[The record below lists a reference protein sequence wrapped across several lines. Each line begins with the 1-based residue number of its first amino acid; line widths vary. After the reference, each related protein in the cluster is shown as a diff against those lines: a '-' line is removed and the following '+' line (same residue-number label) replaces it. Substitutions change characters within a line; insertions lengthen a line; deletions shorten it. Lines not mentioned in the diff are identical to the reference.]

1 MADTILMSLP
11 GPAIRLTRKDGA
23 FGEAYKWVLPMT
35 EEVVISASQ
44 QIYRPLEE
52 LVNYISKTARTLLQ
66 EGGTAFST
74 IVEAPA
80 EVAKVLGIQLVNK
93 GFYANAWRGSNP
105 GSLSVMVKIYRGMD
119 GTDWDPKTSVYD
131 ISNRIMAET
140 LPNQKGILLA
150 PMPNGLGI
158 FVAYAQTY
166 FAGANPVNSADGTN
180 YTQTVLTSASSVTN
194 DGKSALTKADTTN
207 DKMAGIATKNSDKY
221 SNTWYVELGYF
232 DGKKTFT
239 PYHQLP
245 DCIVESSTI
254 KWGKSVGRSNGSATF
269 YPVDATITLSMK
281 MENIPVK
288 GDFVAS

>member
-1 MADTILMSLP
+1 MSLP

-52 LVNYISKTARTLLQ
+52 LVNYISKTAKILAT
-66 EGGTAFST
+66 EAGGKALAT
-74 IVEAPA
+74 IAEAPA

-93 GFYANAWRGSNP
+93 GFYANAWKGSNP
-105 GSLSVMVKIYRGMD
+105 GSLSVIVKLYRGMD

-131 ISNRIMAET
+131 ISSTIMAET
-140 LPNQKGILLA
+140 LPNQKGLLLA

-158 FVAYAQTY
+158 FAAYAQTY
-166 FAGANPVNSADGTN
+166 FDNNKDGNYQYTQQILDESNKKTTTTGDSALKSAD
-180 YTQTVLTSASSVTN
+180 
-194 DGKSALTKADTTN
+194 KE
-207 DKMAGIATKNSDKY
+207 KMAGTSTSNSDNSASNSDKY

-232 DGKKTFT
+232 DGKKTFSS
-239 PYHQLP
+239 YHQLP
-245 DCIVESSTI
+245 DCVVESSSI
-254 KWGKSVGRSNGSATF
+254 KWGKSVGKSKKYDKF

>member
-1 MADTILMSLP
+1 MTEKILMSLP

-52 LVNYISKTARTLLQ
+52 LVNYISKTARTLATEAGVNLLA
-66 EGGTAFST
+66 TL
-74 IVEAPA
+74 VEAPA

-105 GSLSVMVKIYRGMD
+105 GSLSVIVKLYRGMD

-131 ISNRIMAET
+131 ISSTIMAET
-140 LPNQKGILLA
+140 LPNQKGVLLA

-166 FAGANPVNSADGTN
+166 FNNNNDGNYYYTKQILDASSKTTTGDSALKPADTNTMAG
-180 YTQTVLTSASSVTN
+180 TSAS
-194 DGKSALTKADTTN
+194 
-207 DKMAGIATKNSDKY
+207 NSDKY

-239 PYHQLP
+239 QYHQLP

-254 KWGKSVGRSNGSATF
+254 KWGKSVGKSKLSTTF